1 MFNIE
6 LKEVHIGKAIKER
19 LDALK
24 MTKTEFGRLIGVPQQ
39 HVNRIFERE
48 TIETKKLIKISRAL
62 DFNFFA
68 LFCQFPT
75 NISAYL
81 SAVALGDG
89 DANNNLGE
97 TAILSQLEILKV
109 KLEEKEGTVA
119 DLRDQIGGLKD
130 NVEQLKSNLRDK
142 DEIITLYK
150 ERKVWTKKQN
160 YIQQSDALL
169 FVTRVNNMKEISTKL
184 QTLLNAERMLRGF
197 SHLHDSQHQIGVA
210 QAAIEVE

>member
-1 MFNIE
+1 MFNVE
-6 LKEVHIGKAIKER
+6 LKEVHIGKAIRER
-19 LDALK
+19 LEELK

-48 TIETKKLIKISRAL
+48 TIETKKLLKICRAL

-81 SAVALGDG
+81 SAVALGNG

-97 TAILSQLEILKV
+97 TAVLSQLEVMKV
-109 KLEEKEGTVA
+109 KLEKAEVTEK

-130 NVEQLKSNLRDK
+130 NVEQLKSNLHDK
-142 DEIITLYK
+142 DEII
-150 ERKVWTKKQN
+150 N
-160 YIQQSDALL
+160 LL
-169 FVTRVNNMKEISTKL
+169 KTNRN
-184 QTLLNAERMLRGF
+184 
-197 SHLHDSQHQIGVA
+197 
-210 QAAIEVE
+210 

>member
-19 LDALK
+19 LEEIK

-39 HVNRIFERE
+39 HVNRIFERD
-48 TIETKKLIKISRAL
+48 TIETTKLMKICRAL

-109 KLEEKEGTVA
+109 KLEKAEGTET
-119 DLRDQIGGLKD
+119 DLRDQIAGLKD
-130 NVEQLKSNLRDK
+130 NIEQLKSNLRDK

-150 ERKVWTKKQN
+150 ERK
-160 YIQQSDALL
+160 
-169 FVTRVNNMKEISTKL
+169 
-184 QTLLNAERMLRGF
+184 
-197 SHLHDSQHQIGVA
+197 
-210 QAAIEVE
+210 

>member
-19 LDALK
+19 LNELK

-81 SAVALGDG
+81 SAVALGD
-89 DANNNLGE
+89 
-97 TAILSQLEILKV
+97 
-109 KLEEKEGTVA
+109 
-119 DLRDQIGGLKD
+119 
-130 NVEQLKSNLRDK
+130 
-142 DEIITLYK
+142 
-150 ERKVWTKKQN
+150 
-160 YIQQSDALL
+160 
-169 FVTRVNNMKEISTKL
+169 
-184 QTLLNAERMLRGF
+184 
-197 SHLHDSQHQIGVA
+197 
-210 QAAIEVE
+210 

>member
-19 LDALK
+19 LEEIK

-39 HVNRIFERE
+39 HVNRIFERD
-48 TIETKKLIKISRAL
+48 TIETKKLMRICRAL

-109 KLEEKEGTVA
+109 KLGEARGTET
-119 DLRDQIGGLKD
+119 DLRDQIAGLKD
-130 NVEQLKSNLRDK
+130 NIEQLKSNLRDK
-142 DEIITLYK
+142 DEIIALYK
-150 ERKVWTKKQN
+150 ERK
-160 YIQQSDALL
+160 
-169 FVTRVNNMKEISTKL
+169 
-184 QTLLNAERMLRGF
+184 
-197 SHLHDSQHQIGVA
+197 
-210 QAAIEVE
+210 

>member
-19 LDALK
+19 LEELK

-48 TIETKKLIKISRAL
+48 TIETKKLVKISRAL

-89 DANNNLGE
+89 DANNSLGE
-97 TAILSQLEILKV
+97 TAVLSQLEVMKV
-109 KLEEKEGTVA
+109 KLEKAEGTEK
-119 DLRDQIGGLKD
+119 DLRDQINGLKD
-130 NVEQLKSNLRDK
+130 NVEQLKSNLHDK
-142 DEIITLYK
+142 DEIINLL
-150 ERKVWTKKQN
+150 KK
-160 YIQQSDALL
+160 
-169 FVTRVNNMKEISTKL
+169 
-184 QTLLNAERMLRGF
+184 
-197 SHLHDSQHQIGVA
+197 
-210 QAAIEVE
+210 

>member
-1 MFNIE
+1 MFNVE

-19 LDALK
+19 LDELK

-48 TIETKKLIKISRAL
+48 TIETKKLLKICRAL
-62 DFNFFA
+62 EFNFFA

-81 SAVALGDG
+81 SAVALGNG

-97 TAILSQLEILKV
+97 TAVLSQLEVMKV
-109 KLEEKEGTVA
+109 KLEKAEVTER

-130 NVEQLKSNLRDK
+130 NVEQLKSNLHDK
-142 DEIITLYK
+142 DEII
-150 ERKVWTKKQN
+150 N
-160 YIQQSDALL
+160 LL
-169 FVTRVNNMKEISTKL
+169 KTNRN
-184 QTLLNAERMLRGF
+184 
-197 SHLHDSQHQIGVA
+197 
-210 QAAIEVE
+210 

>member
-19 LDALK
+19 LEEIK

-39 HVNRIFERE
+39 HVNRIFERD
-48 TIETKKLIKISRAL
+48 TFETKKLMRLCRAL
-62 DFNFFA
+62 DFYFFA
-68 LFCQFPT
+68 LFCQLPT

-109 KLEEKEGTVA
+109 KLGEARGTET
-119 DLRDQIGGLKD
+119 DLRDQIAGLKD
-130 NVEQLKSNLRDK
+130 NIEQLKSNLRDK

-150 ERKVWTKKQN
+150 ERK
-160 YIQQSDALL
+160 
-169 FVTRVNNMKEISTKL
+169 
-184 QTLLNAERMLRGF
+184 
-197 SHLHDSQHQIGVA
+197 
-210 QAAIEVE
+210 

>member
-1 MFNIE
+1 M
-6 LKEVHIGKAIKER
+6 
-19 LDALK
+19 
-24 MTKTEFGRLIGVPQQ
+24 
-39 HVNRIFERE
+39 
-48 TIETKKLIKISRAL
+48 KICRAL

-142 DEIITLYK
+142 DEII
-150 ERKVWTKKQN
+150 N
-160 YIQQSDALL
+160 LL
-169 FVTRVNNMKEISTKL
+169 RNK
-184 QTLLNAERMLRGF
+184 
-197 SHLHDSQHQIGVA
+197 
-210 QAAIEVE
+210 